1 VSASAGQ
8 DGNLL
13 EVRDLVASY
22 GGVDV
27 LRGISLTVGRG
38 EFVCVIGANTAGKST
53 IVRSISR
60 LVPRSTGA
68 IVFDGQDLMRLRSFQ
83 VPALGIAH
91 VPEGRQVFPEM
102 TVEENLRLG
111 AFTARRD
118 SGLQER
124 IESVFSLF
132 PRLAE
137 RRTQLAGTLS
147 GGEQQM
153 VAVGRALMLKPKLL
167 ILDEPSHGLAPKVVE
182 EMHRTFVR
190 IHQEGA
196 AVLLIEQNTAM
207 ALEAA
212 SRGYVLERG
221 SIVLQ
226 GSSADLKSDPNV
238 RAAYLGI

>member
-1 VSASAGQ
+1 MKTITGN
-8 DGNLL
+8 NLL
-13 EVRDLVASY
+13 KVSELVASY
-22 GGVDV
+22 GGAEV
-27 LRGISLTVGRG
+27 LHAVSLNVQKG

-60 LVPRSTGA
+60 LVPKSTGT
-68 IVFDGQDLMRLRSFQ
+68 IVFDGRDIMQLRSYQ

-102 TVEENLRLG
+102 TIEENLLLG
-111 AFTARRD
+111 AFTARAQK
-118 SGLQER
+118 GLGER
-124 IESVFSLF
+124 LESIFTLF
-132 PRLAE
+132 PRLKE
-137 RRTQLAGTLS
+137 RRMQLAGTLS

-167 ILDEPSHGLAPKVVE
+167 MLDEPSHGLAPKVVE
-182 EMHRTFVR
+182 EMHQAFIQ

-196 AVLLIEQNTAM
+196 AILLIEQNTAM
-207 ALEAA
+207 ALEVA

-226 GSSADLKSDPNV
+226 GRTAELRSDPNV
-238 RAAYLGI
+238 RAAYLGV